1 MKEDIFKVSVIFFPK
16 MFITFAQMGRAVIQ
30 TVLLMSIFE
39 QRLSFQ
45 VVKCTSSWRRP
56 GEGSEE

>member
-39 QRLSFQ
+39 QRLSFP
-45 VVKCTSSWRRP
+45 KL
-56 GEGSEE
+56 